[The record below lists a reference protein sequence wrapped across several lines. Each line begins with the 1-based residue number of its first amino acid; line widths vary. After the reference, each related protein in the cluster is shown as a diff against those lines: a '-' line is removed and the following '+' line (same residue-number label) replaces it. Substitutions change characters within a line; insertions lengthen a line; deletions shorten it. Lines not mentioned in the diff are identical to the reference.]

1 MGPRLL
7 QINVTAN
14 WGSHGRIA
22 EDIALGAQKEGWT
35 TAMAYG
41 RHMTPSAQH
50 LFRVGSRF
58 DVYRHVAETRLFDRH
73 GLASVAPT
81 KALVSYIGDY
91 NPDIIHLHNIHGYY
105 LNYPLLF
112 DFLKS
117 WGGPVVWTLHDCW
130 PFTGHCAYFEYAHCD
145 RWKTLC
151 HDCPEKR
158 SYPKSSLIDNSTANY
173 NLKRHYFRLIKDRL
187 TLVPVSSWLAG
198 IAGQSFLSDCRCE
211 VIHNGIDTD
220 QFSPCAQKD
229 TDPRIVLGVASVWDR
244 RKGLDDF
251 CKLAAL
257 LPDGY
262 RIVLIGL
269 SRKQIKSLPQGI
281 LGLERTADIA
291 ELARWYSRAS
301 VFVNPTKEDTFPT
314 TNIEALACGTPVVT
328 YRSGGAPET
337 IGSGT
342 GIVVGK
348 DDVNALAGAVLRITA
363 PDGKYTPD
371 ACRQRALQNYRRER
385 CCNDY
390 LDLYRRILAL

>member
-151 HDCPEKR
+151 HDCPEK
-158 SYPKSSLIDNSTANY
+158 
-173 NLKRHYFRLIKDRL
+173 
-187 TLVPVSSWLAG
+187 
-198 IAGQSFLSDCRCE
+198 LS
-211 VIHNGIDTD
+211 
-220 QFSPCAQKD
+220 
-229 TDPRIVLGVASVWDR
+229 
-244 RKGLDDF
+244 
-251 CKLAAL
+251 
-257 LPDGY
+257 
-262 RIVLIGL
+262 
-269 SRKQIKSLPQGI
+269 
-281 LGLERTADIA
+281 
-291 ELARWYSRAS
+291 
-301 VFVNPTKEDTFPT
+301 
-314 TNIEALACGTPVVT
+314 
-328 YRSGGAPET
+328 
-337 IGSGT
+337 
-342 GIVVGK
+342 
-348 DDVNALAGAVLRITA
+348 
-363 PDGKYTPD
+363 
-371 ACRQRALQNYRRER
+371 
-385 CCNDY
+385 
-390 LDLYRRILAL
+390 